1 MIMKVLVFSSLYPNN
16 IRPHHGVFIQERIT
30 AFAKHS
36 GNEVKVVAPV
46 PYYPPIKLGSRWPFS
61 QVAWHEVRNGLDVY
75 HPRYPMTP
83 KIGMVSYGILMY
95 LSVLKTITRLW
106 KTFDFDA
113 IDSHFVYPDGF
124 AGVLLGRHFRKPVVV
139 SARGSDI
146 NQYKKLPLIRRLLQF
161 TLRNA
166 DRVIAVSH
174 SLKGSMIDLDVPAD
188 KIVVIPNGIDLS
200 KFKPLPREKAKRAL
214 GLPDERVILSV
225 GNLNQNKGF
234 DLLIRAMR
242 ILADHPGTG
251 RTTLTIIGDGPAHKP
266 LSHLAASLK
275 LHDRVRLVGSVS
287 HDALYLWYSAADVF
301 CLASGREGLPNV
313 ILESL
318 ACGTPVVA
326 TAVGGIP
333 EIITSDTVGFLT
345 ERDELSLA
353 ETITRAL
360 NRSWD
365 REKLV
370 RHVQERTWDR
380 VAEAVH
386 GVLQTVCTAEL
397 TPNPV
402 DAHTRIT
409 VQNSRPRR

>member
-1 MIMKVLVFSSLYPNN
+1 MIMKVLVFTSLYPNN
-16 IRPHHGVFIQERIT
+16 IWPHHGVFIKERMT

-46 PYYPPIKLGSRWPFS
+46 PYYPPIRLGSRWPFS
-61 QVAWHEVRNGLDVY
+61 QVARHEVRDGLDVY
-75 HPRYPMTP
+75 HPRYLMTP
-83 KIGMVSYGILMY
+83 KVGMVSYGILMY
-95 LSVLKTITRLW
+95 LSALKTIAKLR

-146 NQYKKLPLIRRLLQF
+146 NQYKKLPLIRRLLWF
-161 TLRNA
+161 TLCNA

-174 SLKGSMIDLDVPAD
+174 SLKESMVDLDIPED
-188 KIVVIPNGIDLS
+188 KIAVIPNGVDLS
-200 KFKPLPREKAKRAL
+200 KFKPLPREKAKRTL
-214 GLPDERVILSV
+214 GLPDERIILSV
-225 GNLNQNKGF
+225 GSLNQNKGF
-234 DLLIRAMR
+234 DLLIKAMR
-242 ILADHPGTG
+242 ILADHLRME
-251 RTTLTIIGDGPAHKP
+251 RTILVVIGDGPSRK
-266 LSHLAASLK
+266 LLIHLVTSLK
-275 LHDRVRLVGSVS
+275 LDDRVRLVGSVS
-287 HDALYLWYSAADVF
+287 HDALCLWYSAADVF

-333 EIITSDTVGFLT
+333 EIITSDTFGFLT
-345 ERDELSLA
+345 QRDELSLA
-353 ETITRAL
+353 ETVARAL

-386 GVLQTVCTAEL
+386 GVLRTVCAAEL

-402 DAHTRIT
+402 AAHTRIA